1 MNRNSS
7 AWSATGSRVASLIDL
22 LNRVPPVLFLF
33 ILLCIN
39 FVSPHLHPNE
49 EHYFALAKQYLDPQ
63 WIKDSFSFTDPP
75 ETKILYYYITG
86 FALKFLSF
94 EQFSLLAGIV
104 VSFLLAWPLARI
116 FRLFRLDNLDVMV
129 LLQIG
134 FFPFQTFFAYEW
146 IFGGFEPKSLA
157 YVLLFFS
164 LYFLLKG
171 KNIHAMIALAAAT
184 WFHFLVAGWFF
195 LAVFIQWVVEKVSF
209 RDLIRR
215 SLWYG
220 IPVLPV
226 IIILLL
232 SFRGVPSEQ
241 DGVKYNWIITH
252 FGNAVHLS
260 LFRSM
265 EWFGRDY
272 LPGILLMLAA
282 GLVSLTIF
290 REREESRF
298 RQLNRLNLIIM
309 GLVVL
314 FIPVS
319 YFDRE
324 GFFMRF
330 FPYRQAALALLFSL
344 ILAAVYLREEIIGT
358 AENIV
363 RLQRMAGW
371 MVLAVVVYTAG
382 VNGYKAF
389 RKEQSKMESLE
400 KYVIEYTQPGEVFLF
415 YYPEDLM
422 SYFPQKTEFSFSRKT
437 RRDVFFSCKF
447 IPYGGKNTFEW
458 YRRYLAMKRIEE
470 DITFLRDI
478 ARDYRVHYVVTDR
491 VLDFPWLKK
500 VFGEGDYILYRI
512 GEEEPL

>member
-1 MNRNSS
+1 MNRKFSDS
-7 AWSATGSRVASLIDL
+7 AFAVSRFASLIDL

-94 EQFSLLAGIV
+94 EQLSLLAGILI
-104 VSFLLAWPLARI
+104 SLLLSWSLARI
-116 FRLFRLDNLDVMV
+116 FRLFRLDNIDVMV

-134 FFPFQTFFAYEW
+134 FFPFQSFFAYEW

-157 YVLLFFS
+157 YVLLFVS
-164 LYFLLKG
+164 LYFLLKE
-171 KNIHAMIALAAAT
+171 KNVPAMISLAAAT

-195 LAVFIQWVVEKVSF
+195 LVVFIYWIIDKVSF
-209 RDLIRR
+209 RELVRR
-215 SLWYG
+215 ALWYG

-226 IIILLL
+226 VIILLL
-232 SFRGVPSEQ
+232 SFRSVPLEQ

-260 LFRSM
+260 PFLSL

-282 GLVSLTIF
+282 GLIGITVF
-290 REREESRF
+290 RERKESKF
-298 RQLNRLNLIIM
+298 CQLNRMNLIIM
-309 GLVVL
+309 ALVVL

-319 YFDRE
+319 YIDKE

-330 FPYRQAALALLFSL
+330 FPFRQAALALLFTL
-344 ILAAVYLREEIIGT
+344 VLGAVFLREEIIGVP
-358 AENIV
+358 ENIAK
-363 RLQRMAGW
+363 LQRIAGW
-371 MVLAVVVYTAG
+371 LVLSVVVYTAA
-382 VNGYKAF
+382 VNGYKVF
-389 RKEQSKMESLE
+389 RKEPSKMESLE
-400 KYVIEYTQPGEVFLF
+400 KYVIENTQPGEVFLF
-415 YYPEDLM
+415 FYPEDLM

-447 IPYGGKNTFEW
+447 IPYGGKNTYEW
-458 YRRYLAMKRIEE
+458 YRRYLAMKKLEK
-470 DITFLRDI
+470 DIAFLRDI
-478 ARDYRVHYVVTDR
+478 SKEYNVHYVVTDR

-512 GEEEPL
+512 GEEGME

>member
-1 MNRNSS
+1 MDLSR
-7 AWSATGSRVASLIDL
+7 AGSRFALLIDL
-22 LNRVPPVLFLF
+22 LNRIPPVLFLF

-63 WIKDSFSFTDPP
+63 WIRDSFSFTDPP

-94 EQFSLLAGIV
+94 EQLSLLAGIL
-104 VSFLLAWPLARI
+104 VSFLMAWPLSLI
-116 FRLFRLDNLDVMV
+116 FRLFRLDNIDVMV

-134 FFPFQTFFAYEW
+134 FFPFQSFFAYEW

-157 YVLLFFS
+157 YVMLFFS

-195 LAVFIQWVVEKVSF
+195 LVVFIHWMIEKVSLK
-209 RDLIRR
+209 DLFRR
-215 SLWYG
+215 SLWYA

-226 IIILLL
+226 VIILLL
-232 SFRGVPSEQ
+232 SFKNVPSEQ

-260 LFRSM
+260 LFKSM
-265 EWFGRDY
+265 EWFGKDY
-272 LPGILLMLAA
+272 LQGILLMVAA
-282 GLVSLTIF
+282 GLVGLTIF
-290 REREESRF
+290 KEREDNLF
-298 RQLNRLNLIIM
+298 RQLNRINLIIM
-309 GLVVL
+309 ALIVL

-319 YFDRE
+319 YFDRD

-330 FPYRQAALALLFSL
+330 FPFRQAALALLFTL
-344 ILAAVYLREEIIGT
+344 ILGVVFLREEIIVVS
-358 AENIV
+358 ENIV
-363 RLQRMAGW
+363 RLQRIAGW
-371 MVLAVVVYTAG
+371 MVLAVVVYTAA
-382 VNGYKAF
+382 VNGYKAL
-389 RKEQSKMESLE
+389 RKESSKMEALE
-400 KYVIEYTQPGEVFLF
+400 KYVIDHTQPGEVFLF
-415 YYPEDLM
+415 YYPEELM

-447 IPYGGKNTFEW
+447 IPYGGKNTYEW
-458 YRRYLAMKRIEE
+458 YQRYLAMKMMEK
-470 DITFLRDI
+470 DITSLRDI
-478 ARDYRVHYVVTDR
+478 ARDYKVHYLVTDR

-500 VFGEGDYILYRI
+500 IFGEGDYLLYRI
-512 GEEEPL
+512 NVEGMR